1 MENSTPPTLT
11 PPAQNWRLYLELCA
25 LAVMIFPVFG
35 NILGPLILWLAK
47 KDTEPAVKAYG
58 PDALNF
64 HISWTIWGTVTC
76 GIGFLVYLVFYIVR
90 LIKFANGED
99 YQAPLTLKLIN

>member
-11 PPAQNWRLYLELCA
+11 PPAQNWRLYLDLCA
-25 LAVMIFPVFG
+25 LAGMIIPFG

-47 KDTEPAVKAYG
+47 KDTEPAVKTYG

-64 HISWTIWGTVTC
+64 HISWTLWSVVTC
-76 GIGFLVYLVFYIVR
+76 GVGALVYLVFYIVR
-90 LIKFANGED
+90 LIKFGNGEE